1 MDIPYR
7 QHGYTLQLYR
17 GCAIRQEVDKPKS
30 FKEIVNWIFYA
41 VLDRSVVVGSSYLGD
56 AQGAKRGWATV
67 VGGTAC
73 NRANKHKSA
82 LRSRDFRCAV
92 TIENRGTVDVQRSAL
107 PFVQLWWC

>member
-41 VLDRSVVVGSSYLGD
+41 VLDRSGGC
-56 AQGAKRGWATV
+56 ARGWATV
-67 VGGTAC
+67 VGGTVTGQT
-73 NRANKHKSA
+73 NTNLPSA
-82 LRSRDFRCAV
+82 VGVSGVR
-92 TIENRGTVDVQRSAL
+92 
-107 PFVQLWWC
+107 